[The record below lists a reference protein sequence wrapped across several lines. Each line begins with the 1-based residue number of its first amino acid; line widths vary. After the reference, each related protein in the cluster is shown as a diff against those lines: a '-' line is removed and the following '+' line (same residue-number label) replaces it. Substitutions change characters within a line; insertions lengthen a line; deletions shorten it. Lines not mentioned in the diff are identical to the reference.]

1 MSTNRSDITGTPQTT
16 AMVRDTLLRQRFVAL
31 WQRCLKP
38 GKHNDPAAVWQEV
51 ARRYAEPHRH
61 YHDKG
66 HLAHCLEQL
75 DLAAGEIRQP
85 DQVEMAIWFH
95 DVVNEPGVKDNEEQS
110 AELFRQLASEV
121 MDSDFIAAVVDLI
134 LVTTHSRTPDAP
146 DHRFICD
153 IDLASFGCPWECF
166 EKDSVAVKA
175 EFQGPDEDY
184 YRGKKAFLEALLDR
198 PKIFLTDFF
207 NRRYE
212 GQARDNIGRL
222 LASIDQGR
230 G

>member
-1 MSTNRSDITGTPQTT
+1 MSTNRSDSTGTPQTT
-16 AMVRDTLLRQRFVAL
+16 AIVRDALLRQRFVAL

-38 GKHNDPAAVWQEV
+38 GAGSDPAAVWQEV
-51 ARRYAEPHRH
+51 AQRYAEPHRH

-75 DLAAGEIRQP
+75 DMAAGVILQP

-95 DVVNEPGVKDNEEQS
+95 DAINEPDVKTNEQQS
-110 AELFRQLASEV
+110 AELFRQLATGM
-121 MDSDFIAAVVDLI
+121 MDSGFITAVADLI
-134 LVTTHSRTPDAP
+134 LVTTHSRKPDNP
-146 DHRFICD
+146 DHQFICD

-166 EKDSVAVKA
+166 LRDSSAVKA

-184 YRGKKAFLEALLDR
+184 YRGKNAFLMALLAR

-212 GQARDNIGRL
+212 SQARDNIGRFL
-222 LASIDQGR
+222 SLIDQGR
-230 G
+230 D

>member
-1 MSTNRSDITGTPQTT
+1 MAKSHETTT
-16 AMVRDTLLRQRFVAL
+16 AMRDALLRQRFVAL

-38 GKHNDPAAVWQEV
+38 GAGSDPAAVWQEV

-95 DVVNEPGVKDNEEQS
+95 DIINEPGVKDNEQQS
-110 AELFRQLASEV
+110 AELFRQLAAGV
-121 MDSDFIAAVVDLI
+121 MDSGFISAVPDLI
-134 LVTTHSRTPDAP
+134 LVTTHSRTPDDP
-146 DHRFICD
+146 DQRFICD

-184 YRGKKAFLEALLDR
+184 YRGKKAFLEALLAH
-198 PKIFLTDFF
+198 PKIFVTDFF

-212 GQARDNIGRL
+212 RQARDNIGRL
-222 LASIDQGR
+222 LSLIEHRRD
-230 G
+230 